1 MQDMGFVSILMN
13 EKKISLQIFA
23 DNFGITP
30 LFEALRAGH
39 DSVIQIL
46 VESGAKTQLEVR
58 NLLFKIFY

>member
-13 EKKISLQIFA
+13 EKKISPQIFA